1 MAGGVSI
8 YRTAH
13 IDLIVSIYA
22 LIFVMGPK
30 LWRELLAA
38 GHGGLDGVMFAR
50 FAIS

>member
-13 IDLIVSIYA
+13 IVLIVGIYA
-22 LIFVMGPK
+22 LVFVLGQK
-30 LWRELLAA
+30 QCRELLAE
-38 GHGGLDGVMFAR
+38 GHSGLGGVMFAR